1 MSLPEFCIRRPV
13 FATVLSLVMVLVGLM
28 AYSRLTIREYP
39 NIDEP
44 QVSVTTNYSGASA
57 EIIESQV
64 TKVLEGSLAG
74 IEGID
79 TIESSSRAE
88 QSRITIRFRTGI
100 AVDAATSDVRD
111 RVSRVRRTLPDEM
124 DEPVIAKVEADA
136 QPIIFMVVRSSTMD
150 ALALTDYVNR
160 FIIDRFK
167 NLNGV
172 ADVTLNGERTYA
184 MRVWLDRAKLAGLGL
199 TVQDVEAAI
208 RNQNAEIP
216 AGRIEGPEREFTV
229 LSRTSL
235 GTPEQFAAIV
245 LKQAGGLQVK
255 LADVAKVELG
265 TADVR
270 RESRYQGQTAI
281 SIGIVKQAVANPLDV
296 AKAVQ
301 AVLPGVNQALPEGTA
316 VEIGFDSTVFIDQ
329 SITNVFTTIVEA
341 VVLVI
346 LIILIFLHSFRAA
359 VIPIVT
365 IPVSLVTAFAIMY
378 AAGLTVNT
386 LTLLAFVLAIGLV
399 VDDAIVVLENVYRHI
414 EEGMQPFEAALKG
427 SREIGF
433 AIIAMTLTLAAVYA
447 PIAFTPGRTGR
458 LFLEFAVTLA
468 GAVIISGFV
477 ALTLT
482 PMMCAKLLKHN
493 TQPNAVIRAI
503 ERSLA
508 ALDNG
513 YRRALTA
520 ALSARWLILLVAL
533 GVAGGG
539 AYLFTL
545 VKSELSPTEDRGT
558 LQVQATAPEGAS
570 FAYTSRYA
578 GDIEGVLADVPE
590 LRSALM
596 IVGAGE
602 VTRVLAF
609 GRLKDW
615 SERETSQQEIVQRVL
630 PKLRAI
636 PGVQASAS
644 NPPSLGTRGFGKPF
658 QFVLQSSSSY
668 EDLNQVANDLI
679 EKLRGNAG
687 FADLDTDLRLN
698 KPELEVT
705 IDRDRAAD
713 AGLDISVVGRTL
725 ETLLSGR
732 NVTTFEIEGE
742 QYDVTVALPQ
752 NERAAPETL
761 SQIYVRGSSG
771 AMVPLSAVVKYA
783 ETVAPR
789 ELKRFNQL
797 RAVTIEANLAPGFT
811 LGEAIAAVNE
821 AAQGTLPGNVVSDL
835 TGQSREFRDSSS
847 NLAFIFLLALAFI
860 YLVLAAQF
868 ESFRDPVMIML
879 SVPLSLTGALLALW
893 LTGGTLNVYSQI
905 GLVTL
910 IGLITKHGILIVD
923 FGNRLQEDG
932 KDRLTAVIE
941 ASVLRLR
948 PILMTTFAMVL
959 GAVPLVLASG
969 AGAESRSQIGWVIV
983 GGMSFGTLLT
993 LFVVPAVYAV
1003 IGRQVKHE
1011 NMDAAEPK
1019 RIDAT
1024 PVKLAAE

>member
-44 QVSVTTNYSGASA
+44 QVSVSTSYPGASA

-64 TKVLEGSLAG
+64 TQVLEGSLAG

-88 QSRITIRFRTGI
+88 SSRITIRFRVGVLI
-100 AVDAATSDVRD
+100 DSATSDVRD
-111 RVSRVRRTLPDEM
+111 RVSRVRRALPDEI
-124 DEPVIAKVEADA
+124 DEPVISKVEADA
-136 QPIIFMVVRSSTMD
+136 QPIMFLVVRSSALD

-160 FIIDRFK
+160 FVIDRFK

-184 MRVWLDRAKLAGLGL
+184 MRVWLDRVKLAGLGL

-208 RNQNAEIP
+208 SNQNAEIP
-216 AGRIEGPEREFTV
+216 AGRIEGADREFTV

-235 GTPEQFAAIV
+235 GTAAQFANIM
-245 LKQAGGLQVK
+245 LKEGGGRQVK
-255 LADVAKVELG
+255 LGDVAKVELG

-270 RESRYQGQTAI
+270 RESRYEGATAI

-301 AVLPGVNQALPEGTA
+301 EVLPRVNDALPEGTT
-316 VEIGFDSTVFIDQ
+316 VEVGFDSTVFIEQ
-329 SITNVFTTIVEA
+329 SIENVFTTIVEA
-341 VVLVI
+341 VVLVT
-346 LIILIFLHSFRAA
+346 LIILLFLHSFRAA
-359 VIPIVT
+359 IIPVVT

-399 VDDAIVVLENVYRHI
+399 VDDAIVMLENIYRYV
-414 EEGMQPFEAALKG
+414 EEGMKPMEAALKG
-427 SREIGF
+427 AREIGF

-468 GAVIISGFV
+468 GAVVVSGFV

-482 PMMCAKLLKHN
+482 PMMCSKLLKHSERSN
-493 TQPNAVIRAI
+493 FAVRGI
-503 ERSLA
+503 ERALG

-513 YRRALTA
+513 YRRALT
-520 ALSARWLILLVAL
+520 SAISLRWLILATGL
-533 GVAGGG
+533 GVAAGG
-539 AYLFTL
+539 AYLFL
-545 VKSELSPTEDRGT
+545 NLKSELSPTEDRGT

-570 FAYTSRYA
+570 YAYTSRYA
-578 GDIEGVLADVPE
+578 GDIEQVLAGVPE
-590 LRSALM
+590 LRSAL
-596 IVGAGE
+596 IVVGAGE
-602 VTRVLAF
+602 VTRILSF
-609 GRLKDW
+609 GRLEDW
-615 SERETSQQEIVQRVL
+615 ADREASQQEIVQRVL

-636 PGVQASAS
+636 TGVQASAS
-644 NPPSLGTRGFGKPF
+644 NPPSLGARGFGKPF
-658 QFVLQSSSSY
+658 QFVLQSSASY
-668 EDLNQVANDLI
+668 EELNGIAGQVID
-679 EKLRGNAG
+679 KLRDNAG

-698 KPELEVT
+698 KPEIEVT

-713 AGLDISVVGRTL
+713 AGLDISVIGRTL

-732 NVTTFEIEGE
+732 NVSTFEIDGE
-742 QYDVTVALPQ
+742 QYDVTVALPAA
-752 NERAAPETL
+752 ERSSPETL

-771 AMVPLSAVVKYA
+771 AVVPLSSVVKYQ
-783 ETVAPR
+783 ETVAPK

-811 LGEAIAAVNE
+811 LGEAIAAVN
-821 AAQGTLPGNVVSDL
+821 AAAADVLPDNVVSDL

-879 SVPLSLTGALLALW
+879 SVPLSIAGALLALY

-910 IGLITKHGILIVD
+910 IGLITKHGILIVE
-923 FGNRLQEDG
+923 FGNRLQEQG
-932 KDRLTAVIE
+932 KERREAVIE

-959 GAVPLVLASG
+959 GALPLVIASG
-969 AGAESRSQIGWVIV
+969 AGAESRQQIGWVIV

-993 LFVVPAVYAV
+993 LFVVPSVYAI

-1011 NMDAAEPK
+1011 IPAAVPAAAP
-1019 RIDAT
+1019 I
-1024 PVKLAAE
+1024 KLAAE